1 MKNKKIRLFLGGTLA
16 VMGLTFCSCEESNMV
31 VTESLSSKTEVDMET
46 MEESQEETESPAT
59 LEADRSEDASNV
71 SRTEALEISS
81 GENKEM
87 QNHETSDTQS
97 ATMTA
102 GINEKSQQDMRARSQ
117 ALIDLLNTI
126 NTEVAPGAEGS
137 SAVADRI
144 IGNLKTWASDTDM
157 SEDAIRETVVS
168 WLSDQGNDA
177 QLWFAGKLKAVYERI
192 EVPNEIIK
200 AIVDAV
206 QLPVEADNESVIS
219 ENEEY
224 PGENVVKVVNS
235 KGESATLYKLADGR
249 YMDRINRV
257 FIYDGADTWTDTNE
271 IIWSRAAAQ

>member
-1 MKNKKIRLFLGGTLA
+1 MA

-97 ATMTA
+97 ATMTT

-177 QLWFAGKLKAVYERI
+177 QLGFAGKLKAVYERI
-192 EVPNEIIK
+192 EAPNEIIK

-224 PGENVVKVVNS
+224 PGEDVVKVVNS

-257 FIYDGADTWTDTNE
+257 FIYDGADTWTDTDE

>member
-1 MKNKKIRLFLGGTLA
+1 MA

-46 MEESQEETESPAT
+46 MEESQEEIESLAT
-59 LEADRSEDASNV
+59 LEADRSEDTSNV
-71 SRTEALEISS
+71 SGTEALETSS

-102 GINEKSQQDMRARSQ
+102 GINEKSQQDMRAKSQ

-126 NTEVAPGAEGS
+126 NTEVAPGAAGS

-144 IGNLKTWASDTDM
+144 IGNLKTWASDRDM
-157 SEDAIRETVVS
+157 SEDAIRKTVVS

-177 QLWFAGKLKAVYERI
+177 QLGFAGKLKAVYERI
-192 EVPNEIIK
+192 EAPNEIIK

-224 PGENVVKVVNS
+224 PGEDVVNS

>member
-1 MKNKKIRLFLGGTLA
+1 
-16 VMGLTFCSCEESNMV
+16 MV

-177 QLWFAGKLKAVYERI
+177 QLGFAGKL
-192 EVPNEIIK
+192 K

-206 QLPVEADNESVIS
+206 QLPLEADNESVIS

-224 PGENVVKVVNS
+224 PGEDVVKVVNS

-257 FIYDGADTWTDTNE
+257 FIYDGADTWTDTDE